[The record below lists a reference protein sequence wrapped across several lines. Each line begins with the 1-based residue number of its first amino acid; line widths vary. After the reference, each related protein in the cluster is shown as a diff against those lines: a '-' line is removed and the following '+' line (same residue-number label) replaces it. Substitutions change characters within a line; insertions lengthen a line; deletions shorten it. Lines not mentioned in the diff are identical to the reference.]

1 MSIGTRLLTWI
12 SGTFV
17 GEDELGNRYFRDL
30 KHSRNGREKRWV
42 IYKNQ
47 ADGSAVPAAWH
58 GWLHHR
64 IDLTP
69 NDTGVKALK
78 WQRRHEINPTG
89 TDAAYRQPGH
99 VLNKGERTKAS
110 GDYQA
115 WQPVE
120 QNRSKGL

>member
-47 ADGSAVPAAWH
+47 PLLENQYDIGLLKKRDLMTKLKSTKVYCDFQSRRIQSDNLLDYENAEKCADTAENEPS
-58 GWLHHR
+58 
-64 IDLTP
+64 
-69 NDTGVKALK
+69 
-78 WQRRHEINPTG
+78 
-89 TDAAYRQPGH
+89 
-99 VLNKGERTKAS
+99 
-110 GDYQA
+110 
-115 WQPVE
+115 
-120 QNRSKGL
+120 

>member
-17 GEDELGNRYFRDL
+17 GEDELGNRYYRDP

-64 IDLTP
+64 TDLTP
-69 NDTGVKALK
+69 NDIGLKPRK
-78 WQRRHEINPTG
+78 WQRRHEVNPTG
-89 TDAAYRQPGH
+89 TDAAYRPPGH
-99 VLNKGERTKAS
+99 VLSKGERKKAS

-115 WQPVE
+115 WQPIE